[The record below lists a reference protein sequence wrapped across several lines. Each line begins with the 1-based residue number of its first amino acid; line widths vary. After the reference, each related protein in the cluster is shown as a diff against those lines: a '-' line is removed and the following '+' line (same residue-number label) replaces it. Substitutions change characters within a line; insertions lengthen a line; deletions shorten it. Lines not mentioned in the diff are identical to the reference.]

1 MDSRTLEEWNDHV
14 RDLDDLVRKAHS
26 LLSQQAES
34 SARKLF
40 NETIQPEMCRL
51 ALMTDELP
59 KEVVNKINKIKY
71 HSYIGLARYLDGA
84 GLRGAT
90 R

>member
-1 MDSRTLEEWNDHV
+1 MDNQTLEEWNDHV
-14 RDLDDLVRKAHS
+14 RDLDDLVRKAHA
-26 LLSQQAES
+26 LLSQKAES

-40 NETIQPEMCRL
+40 DETIQPEMCRL

-59 KEVVNKINKIKY
+59 NEVVNRINKIKY
-71 HSYIGLARYLDGA
+71 HSYLGLARYLNGA
-84 GLRGAT
+84 GLRGAG